1 MFLLMI
7 LMSSQILARG
17 IYTKG
22 VTAVNDSDTLSRCLE
37 AFKTEMPPVLAVL
50 DAKGKFSGV
59 ITRRWILRSRLDP
72 ASTKVKS
79 LMRAAPKVAPNDGIS
94 RLAKLMIESGVRQ
107 LPVFEKDKL
116 LGFVTDEN
124 IIHAAVGQEWGKG
137 KVSTVMT
144 RAPHTIDAGRSVGA
158 VLTLFREYG
167 FSHVPVMDAGKL
179 VGIISIQDILE
190 KIFQPTQRQTIGEV
204 IGEKVE
210 TFAVPARG
218 IMKSPVITVDADANL
233 REAEKKMHNY
243 DISCLAVTSNDR
255 LVGILTKLDFLE
267 PISQLESVQP
277 KLTIQFGVKD
287 TSITPEQQGFMMD
300 EFDSFTRKYQDA
312 FQIGTL
318 FVYMKSHGN
327 TNMRGTPLV
336 HCRLQFRTVKGTF
349 FSSGEGWGIESTFRV
364 ALDRLDRRLLRSKE
378 LLAYN
383 PRYARDYLRKVG
395 LPQEEL

>member
-1 MFLLMI
+1 
-7 LMSSQILARG
+7 MSSPILARE

-22 VTAVNDSDTLSRCLE
+22 VSAVNDNDTLSRCLE
-37 AFKTEMPPVLAVL
+37 AFRTEMPPVLAVL

-72 ASTKVKS
+72 ASTKVKT
-79 LMRAAPKVAPNDGIS
+79 LMRAPPRVTPDHGIS
-94 RLAKLMIESGVRQ
+94 KLAKLMIESGVRQ
-107 LPVFEKDKL
+107 LPVFEKEKL

-124 IIHAAVGQEWGKG
+124 VIHAAVGQDWGKS
-137 KVSTVMT
+137 KVSSVMT
-144 RAPHTIDAGRSVGA
+144 RAPHTIDANRSVGA
-158 VLTLFREYG
+158 VLTLFREQG

-190 KIFQPTQRQTIGEV
+190 NIFQPTQRQTTGDI

-210 TFAVPARG
+210 TFAVPAKG
-218 IMKSPVITVDADANL
+218 IMKSPVITVDANANL
-233 REAEKKMHNY
+233 RDAEKRMHDYN
-243 DISCLAVTSNDR
+243 ISCLAVTSNDR
-255 LVGILTKLDFLE
+255 LVGIITKQDFLE
-267 PISQLESVQP
+267 PISQLETVQP

-287 TSITPEQQGFMMD
+287 TAITPEQQGFMMD
-300 EFDSFTRKYQDA
+300 EFDAFSRKYQEA
-312 FQIGTL
+312 FQMGTL

-327 TNMRGTPLV
+327 ASMRGTPLV
-336 HCRLQFRTVKGTF
+336 HCRLQFRTVRGTF

-364 ALDRLDRRLLRSKE
+364 ALVRLDRRLLRSKE

-383 PRYARDYLRKVG
+383 PKFARDYLRKVG